1 MNVRAACMRSGVV
14 RRVRVEFL
22 YLLLVQICAADRDD
36 NESRRGNL
44 EKAAG
49 PGPPTAKNGTSRL
62 LHAMQ
67 VERHVAPS
75 GSRNV
80 SGYQPAGKGFV
91 YTTTTSAYYFRKSGN
106 KINVA

>member
-14 RRVRVEFL
+14 RRVRVEYL

-62 LHAMQ
+62 LHASG
-67 VERHVAPS
+67 APR
-75 GSRNV
+75 GPPVDHGTCQDASRW
-80 SGYQPAGKGFV
+80 QKDL
-91 YTTTTSAYYFRKSGN
+91 
-106 KINVA
+106 